1 MSGEDKEGKEAKGD
15 KKNPKQ
21 PNVYEVMEKQQKQID
36 DLNKGVVQLAKALKD
51 LRDGGGGGKKK
62 ELGTLGEVL
71 GAILG
76 GDKKGASI
84 DDMAKNAESMVR
96 LSEAMDRF
104 RHPSRLGY
112 GEALLMRAGVRAAL
126 PRYMTKAEMRKFE
139 KQVTAWEEGEEEGEH
154 EHISPE

>member
-1 MSGEDKEGKEAKGD
+1 MTEAEKKDKTAGD
-15 KKNPKQ
+15 KPKQ
-21 PNVYEVMEKQQKQID
+21 PNIYEILERQQKQID
-36 DLNKGVVQLAKALKD
+36 DLNTGVVQVAKASGE
-51 LRDGGGGGKKK
+51 LRGGGGKKK
-62 ELGTLGEVL
+62 ELGTLGEIL

-84 DDMAKNAESMVR
+84 DDMAKSAESMVR

-139 KQVTAWEEGEEEGEH
+139 RQVTAWEEGEGEGEH
-154 EHISPE
+154 EHVTPE

>member
-1 MSGEDKEGKEAKGD
+1 MSEAD
-15 KKNPKQ
+15 KKKDKAAGNNPKQ
-21 PNVYEVMEKQQKQID
+21 PNIYEILDKQQKQIN
-36 DLNKGVVQLAKALKD
+36 DLTQGLVDVAKAVGQM
-51 LRDGGGGGKKK
+51 REGRGGGKKK
-62 ELGTLGEVL
+62 ELGTLGDVL